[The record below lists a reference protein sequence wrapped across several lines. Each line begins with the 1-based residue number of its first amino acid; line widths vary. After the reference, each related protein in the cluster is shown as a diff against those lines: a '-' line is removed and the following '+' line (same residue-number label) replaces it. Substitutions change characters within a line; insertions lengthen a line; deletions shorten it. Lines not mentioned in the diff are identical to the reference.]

1 MKIEIGESL
10 MLSYLKHIKK
20 CFFYQANWKVSSNWD
35 IDENSN
41 DKVSFIY
48 GNIINHS
55 EFSEIFKQSK
65 LEQLIKQ
72 SEIDVIGWDG
82 KDKIYA
88 ADIAFHEAGLNYGS
102 KIETKNRV
110 FKKLLRSYLTLL
122 AYFPNKKYELIFA
135 SPKVHNATEEII
147 KDYFNILNKDF
158 SEKNVTFNYISN
170 DLFKDEIFIPT
181 IEKTK
186 IDSDTGELFIRAV
199 KLLNL
204 FGIISPPEP
213 PPKPKGPIDGGN
225 GIVVNQPNNDNFT
238 PRDEISFKLL
248 ATDKNNNNKYYIY
261 PADENRFKKE
271 AFENGGIFVGIIH
284 NNGYVEYFS
293 RKVNK
298 IWKSPVSWNINSM
311 PTEYIGLKHL
321 SYANNLTVYAC
332 PIKYNLKSAKQWLQE
347 IASQNK
353 KKNT

>member
-1 MKIEIGESL
+1 MQKIRKSVGVNLENWRNKMKIEIGESL

-102 KIETKNRV
+102 KIETKNRI

-147 KDYFNILNKDF
+147 KDYFNVLNKDF

-170 DLFKDEIFIPT
+170 DLFRDEIFIPT

-186 IDSDTGELFIRAV
+186 IDSDTGELFIRAM
-199 KLLNL
+199 KLANL
-204 FGIISPPEP
+204 FEMISTKKEIVLQE
-213 PPKPKGPIDGGN
+213 KITDKDD
-225 GIVVNQPNNDNFT
+225 GIVVSQSSNDKMLLEFIPSDEKIFKQELLKTKRAKRTWYYKDGKITIDEWDASKFT
-238 PRDEISFKLL
+238 IESDLKGNIR
-248 ATDKNNNNKYYIY
+248 TNNKVRAWRETGLI
-261 PADENRFKKE
+261 KMK
-271 AFENGGIFVGIIH
+271 FEILG
-284 NNGYVEYFS
+284 
-293 RKVNK
+293 K
-298 IWKSPVSWNINSM
+298 
-311 PTEYIGLKHL
+311 
-321 SYANNLTVYAC
+321 
-332 PIKYNLKSAKQWLQE
+332 
-347 IASQNK
+347 
-353 KKNT
+353 